1 MRHVFLESAGLSAS
15 RGQVINSSR
24 DCHKEI
30 STLGSANMLG

>member
-15 RGQVINSSR
+15 RGLVINSSR

-30 STLGSANMLG
+30 NVNKYTRVS